1 MIPCLYEE
9 TETAF
14 TTNGIGKL
22 CDALSCLVTEK
33 RNGAYELKMEYP
45 SFGIHAEDV
54 IEGNIIL
61 AKPSERATAQPFRIY
76 KITTPLTGLLEIQA
90 RHIQYQENFITV
102 SPFSARGSQ
111 AAMAALKSHVT
122 TDCPFEFWTDIDSAT
137 VFTITS
143 PATVRGCLGG
153 MDGSMLDTYGG
164 EYEWDMYTALLHG
177 HRGADHGVKIV
188 YGKNLID
195 FKMERS
201 IENMITGVHP
211 YWKHSEDGT
220 LMELP
225 EKVVTI
231 EHDGPYE
238 KISVLDCT
246 SQFEEKPTEAQLRNY
261 VKKYLQNTSLTEPD
275 IDIKIDFFQL
285 WQTPGYQD
293 IAEAE
298 RVSLCDTVH
307 VYISKLGIEVSCK
320 VTETEYDVLLER
332 YKSITLS
339 NAAVYSRNSSLSG
352 SLGSLRD
359 EAQLATEAV
368 NRVETQ
374 VTDIR
379 TLTVQ
384 QEYFNALASG
394 LFGLHYSSGVE
405 EDGST
410 IRYAHTSEKIEDSAY
425 ACDVGYQFL
434 AYWYDD
440 NGEYVSRTSDWT
452 NSYAMP
458 ANRHFR
464 LWVSEA
470 PIDIT
475 ADIDTSVFAQ
485 SIHATN
491 GINARITVAESEIS
505 ELTDGMQKCY
515 SGKELVN
522 LNFENGSMIDNFPFI
537 SAAYKYQAVT
547 PDSTVYDRN
556 VRIKAED
563 GYQFVA
569 YWYNENDEYI
579 SRNGSARTEFAMPAG
594 RHFRLLVTLNPP
606 DRTVTVSKETFKSN
620 IYIESVLS
628 ERIASLEESTLTTLP
643 EYIKNTVAYKPLGV
657 LSKGYICL
665 TCDDGTEG
673 LATYTIPMLIEK
685 GVPAT
690 FGLLKTSAVLT
701 EQTYLSTLLD
711 AITNHGCCVAQHGSV
726 QWPTFTESELNDYFD
741 ETAELFEAAGISE
754 IHGAICP
761 GGASDDTSV
770 LVQAIAGGRFGAVFS
785 GGTHGEIEYG
795 NYHCSGPRTNM
806 YAMNRKSVIGFTNA
820 EQYRDAID
828 EAYENHYIL
837 CPFWHDYTIVDSSAY
852 KEIIEGM
859 IDYALEKGLTFI
871 TMADL
876 PFIK

>member
-1 MIPCLYEE
+1 MIPCLYKE

-14 TTNGIGKL
+14 ATNGIGKL
-22 CDALSCLVTEK
+22 CDALSCYVTEK
-33 RNGAYELKMEYP
+33 RNGAYELKMVYP

-54 IEGNIIL
+54 VEGSIIL
-61 AKPSERATAQPFRIY
+61 AKPSERATAQPFRVY
-76 KITTPLTGLLEIQA
+76 KITTPLTGLLEVQA

-102 SPFSARGSQ
+102 SPFSAQGSQ
-111 AAMAALKSHVT
+111 AAMAAIKSHVT
-122 TDCPFEFWTDIDSAT
+122 TDCPFDFWTDIDSSAN
-137 VFTITS
+137 FTITS

-220 LMELP
+220 LFELP

-410 IRYAHTSEKIEDSAY
+410 IRYAHTSERIEDSAY
-425 ACDVGYQFL
+425 AWKSGIRGFFISTDGGQTWRLGWDTADKVVKTAVEAVGVNASFL
-434 AYWYDD
+434 GSGTLRTALVKILGTDKFFWENDAIVMVDGAKQIKIGQYREGDYGIAVSTD
-440 NGEYVSRTSDWT
+440 NGATWT
-452 NSYAMP
+452 TAIDFDGLHGGGGETIIYQDTITKAGLAPNNPSI
-458 ANRHFR
+458 ND
-464 LWVSEA
+464 LW
-470 PIDIT
+470 
-475 ADIDTSVFAQ
+475 IDT
-485 SIHATN
+485 
-491 GINARITVAESEIS
+491 
-505 ELTDGMQKCY
+505 
-515 SGKELVN
+515 
-522 LNFENGSMIDNFPFI
+522 
-537 SAAYKYQAVT
+537 
-547 PDSTVYDRN
+547 
-556 VRIKAED
+556 
-563 GYQFVA
+563 
-569 YWYNENDEYI
+569 
-579 SRNGSARTEFAMPAG
+579 
-594 RHFRLLVTLNPP
+594 
-606 DRTVTVSKETFKSN
+606 
-620 IYIESVLS
+620 IESRLK
-628 ERIASLEESTLTTLP
+628 LW
-643 EYIKNTVAYKPLGV
+643 N
-657 LSKGYICL
+657 
-665 TCDDGTEG
+665 GTEWVNIG
-673 LATYTIPMLIEK
+673 YEPVE
-685 GVPAT
+685 P
-690 FGLLKTSAVLT
+690 
-701 EQTYLSTLLD
+701 D
-711 AITNHGCCVAQHGSV
+711 
-726 QWPTFTESELNDYFD
+726 PTDPDT
-741 ETAELFEAAGISE
+741 
-754 IHGAICP
+754 P
-761 GGASDDTSV
+761 GGGDNPDDP
-770 LVQAIAGGRFGAVFS
+770 GGEGTDPENPTDPTDPTDPDEGGDDS
-785 GGTHGEIEYG
+785 GGDDPTAPEVPGGNEENPGEE
-795 NYHCSGPRTNM
+795 P
-806 YAMNRKSVIGFTNA
+806 AP
-820 EQYRDAID
+820 E
-828 EAYENHYIL
+828 
-837 CPFWHDYTIVDSSAY
+837 
-852 KEIIEGM
+852 EG
-859 IDYALEKGLTFI
+859 G
-871 TMADL
+871 
-876 PFIK
+876 

>member
-1 MIPCLYEE
+1 MIPCLYTE

-33 RNGAYELKMEYP
+33 RNGAYELKIEYP

-54 IEGNIIL
+54 VEGNIIL

-76 KITTPLTGLLEIQA
+76 KITTPLTGLLEVQA

-102 SPFSARGSQ
+102 SPFSAQGSQ
-111 AAMAALKSHVT
+111 AAMVALKSHVT
-122 TDCPFEFWTDIDSAT
+122 TDCPFDFWTDIDSSAN
-137 VFTITS
+137 FTITS

-261 VKKYLQNTSLTEPD
+261 VKKYLKNTSLTEPD

-425 ACDVGYQFL
+425 AWKSGIRGFFISTDGGQTWRLGWDTTDKVVKTAVEAVGVNASFLGSGTLYTALVKILGTDNFYWENDAIVMVDGAKQIKIGQYRSGDYGIAVSTDGGDTWSTAIDFDGLHGGGVETIIYQDTITKAGL
-434 AYWYDD
+434 APNNPSANDLWVDTIENRLKLWNGTEWVNIGYEPTEPDPTDPDTPGGDNPDDPGGEGTEPENPGGDDPVDPGEGGEDNPEDPVSGNDDPGGDDSGGGSD
-440 NGEYVSRTSDWT
+440 NGGNE
-452 NSYAMP
+452 
-458 ANRHFR
+458 
-464 LWVSEA
+464 
-470 PIDIT
+470 
-475 ADIDTSVFAQ
+475 
-485 SIHATN
+485 
-491 GINARITVAESEIS
+491 
-505 ELTDGMQKCY
+505 
-515 SGKELVN
+515 
-522 LNFENGSMIDNFPFI
+522 EN
-537 SAAYKYQAVT
+537 
-547 PDSTVYDRN
+547 
-556 VRIKAED
+556 
-563 GYQFVA
+563 
-569 YWYNENDEYI
+569 
-579 SRNGSARTEFAMPAG
+579 
-594 RHFRLLVTLNPP
+594 
-606 DRTVTVSKETFKSN
+606 
-620 IYIESVLS
+620 
-628 ERIASLEESTLTTLP
+628 
-643 EYIKNTVAYKPLGV
+643 
-657 LSKGYICL
+657 
-665 TCDDGTEG
+665 
-673 LATYTIPMLIEK
+673 
-685 GVPAT
+685 
-690 FGLLKTSAVLT
+690 
-701 EQTYLSTLLD
+701 
-711 AITNHGCCVAQHGSV
+711 
-726 QWPTFTESELNDYFD
+726 
-741 ETAELFEAAGISE
+741 
-754 IHGAICP
+754 P
-761 GGASDDTSV
+761 GGEEPSEE
-770 LVQAIAGGRFGAVFS
+770 GGGS
-785 GGTHGEIEYG
+785 
-795 NYHCSGPRTNM
+795 
-806 YAMNRKSVIGFTNA
+806 
-820 EQYRDAID
+820 
-828 EAYENHYIL
+828 
-837 CPFWHDYTIVDSSAY
+837 
-852 KEIIEGM
+852 
-859 IDYALEKGLTFI
+859 
-871 TMADL
+871 
-876 PFIK
+876 

>member
-1 MIPCLYEE
+1 MIPCLYAE

-22 CDALSCLVTEK
+22 CDALSCYVTEK
-33 RNGAYELKMEYP
+33 RNGAYELKMGYP
-45 SFGIHAEDV
+45 SFGIHADDM

-76 KITTPLTGLLEIQA
+76 KITTPLTGLLEVQA

-102 SPFSARGSQ
+102 SPFSAQGSQ
-111 AAMAALKSHVT
+111 AAIAALKTHVT
-122 TDCPFEFWTDIDSAT
+122 TDCPFDFWTDIDSDVA
-137 VFTITS
+137 FTITT

-164 EYEWDMYTALLHG
+164 EFEWDMYTALLHG

-220 LMELP
+220 LFELP
-225 EKVVTI
+225 EKVMTI

-246 SQFEEKPTEAQLRNY
+246 SQFETKPTEAQLRNY
-261 VKKYLQNTSLTEPD
+261 VRKYLKNTSLTEPD

-307 VYISKLGIEVSCK
+307 VYISKLGLEVSCK

-410 IRYAHTSEKIEDSAY
+410 IRYAHTSERIEDSAY
-425 ACDVGYQFL
+425 AWKSGIRGFFISTDGGETWRLGWDTTDHVVKTAVEAVGVNASFLGSGTLRTALVKILGTDQFYWENDAILMVNGNKQIKIGQYRTGDYGIAVSTDAGTTWTTAIDFEGLHGGGGQTIIYQDTITKSGL
-434 AYWYDD
+434 AP
-440 NGEYVSRTSDWT
+440 TSPSVND
-452 NSYAMP
+452 
-458 ANRHFR
+458 
-464 LWVSEA
+464 LWV
-470 PIDIT
+470 
-475 ADIDTSVFAQ
+475 DT
-485 SIHATN
+485 IEHRLKLWN
-491 GINARITVAESEIS
+491 GTVWINIGYEP
-505 ELTDGMQKCY
+505 D
-515 SGKELVN
+515 
-522 LNFENGSMIDNFPFI
+522 
-537 SAAYKYQAVT
+537 VT
-547 PDSTVYDRN
+547 PDPDEPPEGG
-556 VRIKAED
+556 ED
-563 GYQFVA
+563 PT
-569 YWYNENDEYI
+569 NPEN
-579 SRNGSARTEFAMPAG
+579 
-594 RHFRLLVTLNPP
+594 P
-606 DRTVTVSKETFKSN
+606 DT
-620 IYIESVLS
+620 
-628 ERIASLEESTLTTLP
+628 
-643 EYIKNTVAYKPLGV
+643 
-657 LSKGYICL
+657 
-665 TCDDGTEG
+665 
-673 LATYTIPMLIEK
+673 
-685 GVPAT
+685 
-690 FGLLKTSAVLT
+690 
-701 EQTYLSTLLD
+701 
-711 AITNHGCCVAQHGSV
+711 
-726 QWPTFTESELNDYFD
+726 
-741 ETAELFEAAGISE
+741 
-754 IHGAICP
+754 P
-761 GGASDDTSV
+761 GGGEDPGAGDDTGDDDSGSNEDPP
-770 LVQAIAGGRFGAVFS
+770 GGEENPEE
-785 GGTHGEIEYG
+785 GGG
-795 NYHCSGPRTNM
+795 S
-806 YAMNRKSVIGFTNA
+806 
-820 EQYRDAID
+820 
-828 EAYENHYIL
+828 
-837 CPFWHDYTIVDSSAY
+837 
-852 KEIIEGM
+852 
-859 IDYALEKGLTFI
+859 
-871 TMADL
+871 
-876 PFIK
+876 

>member
-1 MIPCLYEE
+1 MIPCLYAE

-22 CDALSCLVTEK
+22 CDALSCYVTEK
-33 RNGAYELKMEYP
+33 RNGAYELKMGYP
-45 SFGIHAEDV
+45 SFGIHAEDM

-76 KITTPLTGLLEIQA
+76 KITTPLTGLLEVQA

-102 SPFSARGSQ
+102 SPFSAQGSQ
-111 AAMAALKSHVT
+111 AAMSAIKSHVT
-122 TDCPFEFWTDIDSAT
+122 TDCPFDFWTDIDSDAA
-137 VFTITS
+137 FTITA

-220 LMELP
+220 LFELP
-225 EKVVTI
+225 EKVMTI

-246 SQFEEKPTEAQLRNY
+246 SQFETKPTEAQLRNY
-261 VKKYLQNTSLTEPD
+261 VKKYLKNTSLTEPD

-307 VYISKLGIEVSCK
+307 VYISKLGLEVSCK

-379 TLTVQ
+379 TLTLQ

-410 IRYAHTSEKIEDSAY
+410 IRYAHTSERIEDSAY
-425 ACDVGYQFL
+425 AWKSGIRGFFISTDGGETWRLGWDTTDHVVKTAVEAVGVNASFLGSGTLRTALVKILGTDQFYWENDAIVMVDGNKQIKIGQYRSGDYGIAVSTDAGATWETMIDFDGLHGGGGQTIIYQDTITKSGL
-434 AYWYDD
+434 APNNPSVNDLWVDTIENRLKLWNGTEWINIGYEPEVSSDPDEPPEGGGDDPSDPENPDTPGGGDEPADPDDPDTGDDTGGNDDPGSSDD
-440 NGEYVSRTSDWT
+440 NPGDE
-452 NSYAMP
+452 
-458 ANRHFR
+458 
-464 LWVSEA
+464 
-470 PIDIT
+470 
-475 ADIDTSVFAQ
+475 
-485 SIHATN
+485 
-491 GINARITVAESEIS
+491 
-505 ELTDGMQKCY
+505 
-515 SGKELVN
+515 
-522 LNFENGSMIDNFPFI
+522 ENPEEGGGS
-537 SAAYKYQAVT
+537 
-547 PDSTVYDRN
+547 
-556 VRIKAED
+556 
-563 GYQFVA
+563 
-569 YWYNENDEYI
+569 
-579 SRNGSARTEFAMPAG
+579 
-594 RHFRLLVTLNPP
+594 
-606 DRTVTVSKETFKSN
+606 
-620 IYIESVLS
+620 
-628 ERIASLEESTLTTLP
+628 
-643 EYIKNTVAYKPLGV
+643 
-657 LSKGYICL
+657 
-665 TCDDGTEG
+665 
-673 LATYTIPMLIEK
+673 
-685 GVPAT
+685 
-690 FGLLKTSAVLT
+690 
-701 EQTYLSTLLD
+701 
-711 AITNHGCCVAQHGSV
+711 
-726 QWPTFTESELNDYFD
+726 
-741 ETAELFEAAGISE
+741 
-754 IHGAICP
+754 
-761 GGASDDTSV
+761 
-770 LVQAIAGGRFGAVFS
+770 
-785 GGTHGEIEYG
+785 
-795 NYHCSGPRTNM
+795 
-806 YAMNRKSVIGFTNA
+806 
-820 EQYRDAID
+820 
-828 EAYENHYIL
+828 
-837 CPFWHDYTIVDSSAY
+837 
-852 KEIIEGM
+852 
-859 IDYALEKGLTFI
+859 
-871 TMADL
+871 
-876 PFIK
+876 